1 MKKLFLLMLFVTV
14 AFAQEVLKKV
24 ELDRRSE
31 SNLASLFEKLP
42 EGIDVF
48 VTSDSV
54 YVIEAS
60 YRGSKVVKKLSSSD
74 YKNLVLKTPEHRVIL
89 EDAQLPYVIGQTI
102 HGIGLYSWSV
112 PLALDLEGEEALSM
126 GLLVPLLYSGGTY
139 LLTKDR
145 RISGGAAYGSF
156 LGGIEGAYHGGML
169 LNSEQ
174 AIFPVSL
181 AENLLDFTLA
191 QRMGLSSGMF
201 QRKFNH
207 CLYGYYHYAALKTL
221 FAGDDWDY
229 WDEEDE
235 FYQVSSL
242 LSIFEGY
249 SSLFFSGNSEDL
261 TLGDALFELR
271 TGTIG
276 AAALPLLLAT
286 VDLHA
291 EANINSNVYAGLSL
305 LGHGAGYMLGNK
317 LSRDYDL
324 SGAGGTMLWLLP
336 ALAHCFTGSIVF
348 LSDSEGVA
356 KTYPTIFLTTDVLL
370 TYYLYRNF
378 AEKPLKTGQADT
390 SPHFSMG
397 VNPLGLIYKDENKTF
412 ENMPFFMFAYEF

>member
-1 MKKLFLLMLFVTV
+1 MKKLVLLMLLATV
-14 AFAQEVLKKV
+14 VFAQELLTKV

-31 SNLASLFEKLP
+31 SNLATLFEKLP
-42 EGIDVF
+42 EGIQVF
-48 VTSDSV
+48 LTSDSV
-54 YVIEAS
+54 YVVEAS
-60 YRGSKVVKKLSSSD
+60 YRAGKIV
-74 YKNLVLKTPEHRVIL
+74 KNLSPSEYRSLIIKTPEHSVIL

-102 HGIGLYSWSV
+102 QGIGLYSWSV
-112 PLALDLEGEEALSM
+112 PLALNMEGEGAISM

-139 LLTKDR
+139 LFTRDR

-156 LGGIEGAYHGGML
+156 LGGVEGAYHGGL
-169 LNSEQ
+169 LFNSEKGV
-174 AIFPVSL
+174 FPTSL

-191 QRMGLSSGMF
+191 QRMGLTSGMY

-207 CLYGYYHYAALKTL
+207 CFYGYYHYAALKTL
-221 FAGDDWDY
+221 FVGDDWNSWDY
-229 WDEEDE
+229 EDK

-249 SSLFFSGNSEDL
+249 SSLFFSRNSEDL

-286 VDLHA
+286 VDLHSN
-291 EANINSNVYAGLSL
+291 ANINSNVYAGLSL

-317 LSRDYDL
+317 LGRDYDL
-324 SGAGGTMLWLLP
+324 SGAGGTMIWLLP
-336 ALAHCFTGSIVF
+336 ALAHCFTGSLVF
-348 LSDSEGVA
+348 LSDSEGLA
-356 KTYPTIFLTTDVLL
+356 RTYPTIFLTTDVLL
-370 TYYLYRNF
+370 TYFCYRNF

-390 SPHFSMG
+390 SPHFSMA
-397 VNPLGLIYKDENKTF
+397 VNPLSFVCKDKNRTF
-412 ENMPFFMFAYEF
+412 ENMPFFIFAYEF